1 MSETGHMPTGRPT
14 GQHQVVA
21 AVLLRADTVLLCHRS
36 IDREWYPDVWDLP
49 GGHVEADETP
59 TDAVVR
65 EVQEE
70 LGVTLSGSLGQHSFY
85 RSTEEFEL
93 RVWTSRTWSGSPAN
107 CAPHE
112 HDEIGW
118 FTEPEARSLRLA
130 DEAYRSWILQA
141 LASE

>member
-1 MSETGHMPTGRPT
+1 MPTSRSTGR
-14 GQHQVVA
+14 HRVVA
-21 AVLLRADTVLLCHRS
+21 AMLLRDDSVLLCHRS
-36 IDREWYPDVWDLP
+36 IDRAWYPDVWDLP
-49 GGHVEADETP
+49 GGHVEANETP

-70 LGVTLSGSLGQHSFY
+70 LGVTLSGSLGRHSFS

-107 CAPHE
+107 CAPRE

-118 FTEPEARSLRLA
+118 FAEPEVRALRLA
-130 DEAYRSWILQA
+130 DDVYRGWILQA
-141 LASE
+141 VASE